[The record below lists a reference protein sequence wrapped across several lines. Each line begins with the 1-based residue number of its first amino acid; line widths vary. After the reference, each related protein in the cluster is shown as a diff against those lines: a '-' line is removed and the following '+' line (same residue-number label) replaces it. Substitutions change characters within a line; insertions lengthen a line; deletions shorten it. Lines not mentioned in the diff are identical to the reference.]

1 MHEAALPH
9 ACAKRLAFQHKNMS
23 LPARVSQKYAARPSQ
38 PRKKF
43 ATPRTTEGA
52 PYNEAARAA
61 TGTRYR
67 RVHKKKRFIKARPHR
82 QTDRPYE
89 TL

>member
-9 ACAKRLAFQHKNMS
+9 ACAKRLAFQHKNVS
-23 LPARVSQKYAARPSQ
+23 LHARMSQKYAARPSQ

-61 TGTRYR
+61 TGTRHR
-67 RVHKKKRFIKARPHR
+67 RVHTKKNV
-82 QTDRPYE
+82 
-89 TL
+89 L